1 MVLAA
6 TEQIC
11 QTIDMILAGRFVSA
25 DAFAALE
32 LVLPYESFITAILML
47 LIGGAGVVASQLIG
61 EQEFERSNKV
71 LSNSFVLTTA
81 VTVVIALLSALF
93 LNSLVKFLCADP
105 ELAEYVREYMAV
117 YIPTLPLIAAYTAL
131 SEIINVDGKP
141 EVATFAVILSCVVDI
156 ILDIILMGFLDMGV
170 TGLAVATLFSYLT
183 PILVFIAFMLLN
195 RCAFKFTF
203 KLEEVFSEIRSV
215 FQAGVPYSLP
225 YLLTSIFC
233 LLLNGAALY
242 AQGQEGVY
250 AWGVGY
256 QLLSIGIMLVDS
268 IYGTI
273 LVTMGSMLHGCGD
286 NEGLGILAE
295 RCTLFCAA
303 AVAIVILPAF
313 VMPGAVASLF
323 GEDSTEVL
331 HSSRWPII
339 FSVLFLIPYTLCC
352 LKAYLAQALSRNKLS
367 SIPMLILYPLVY
379 IFVLLFAIFI
389 PKHLFLSLPI
399 AGLVYI
405 ILDNINS
412 VLVRKKHPDWSR
424 FYQIPPSSNIK
435 SMYISIPYTREGLKD
450 ALGQLEAFLD
460 ECQLPLSLSYG
471 INICSEELLMNIVD
485 FNGHG
490 REDYFFDFSVMEEDD
505 SIKIV
510 FKDAGRP
517 FNPVRKFEKTAAEA
531 YLDGENMHLSLQILN
546 SMCKD
551 LSYNYMYGQNTI
563 YMSFPKK

>member
-1 MVLAA
+1 
-6 TEQIC
+6 
-11 QTIDMILAGRFVSA
+11 
-25 DAFAALE
+25 
-32 LVLPYESFITAILML
+32 
-47 LIGGAGVVASQLIG
+47 
-61 EQEFERSNKV
+61 
-71 LSNSFVLTTA
+71 
-81 VTVVIALLSALF
+81 
-93 LNSLVKFLCADP
+93 
-105 ELAEYVREYMAV
+105 
-117 YIPTLPLIAAYTAL
+117 
-131 SEIINVDGKP
+131 
-141 EVATFAVILSCVVDI
+141 
-156 ILDIILMGFLDMGV
+156 
-170 TGLAVATLFSYLT
+170 
-183 PILVFIAFMLLN
+183 
-195 RCAFKFTF
+195 
-203 KLEEVFSEIRSV
+203 
-215 FQAGVPYSLP
+215 
-225 YLLTSIFC
+225 
-233 LLLNGAALY
+233 
-242 AQGQEGVY
+242 
-250 AWGVGY
+250 
-256 QLLSIGIMLVDS
+256 
-268 IYGTI
+268 
-273 LVTMGSMLHGCGD
+273 
-286 NEGLGILAE
+286 
-295 RCTLFCAA
+295 
-303 AVAIVILPAF
+303 
-313 VMPGAVASLF
+313 
-323 GEDSTEVL
+323 
-331 HSSRWPII
+331 
-339 FSVLFLIPYTLCC
+339 
-352 LKAYLAQALSRNKLS
+352 
-367 SIPMLILYPLVY
+367 MLILYPLVY

-405 ILDNINS
+405 ILDSINS

-450 ALGQLEAFLD
+450 ALEQLEAFLD